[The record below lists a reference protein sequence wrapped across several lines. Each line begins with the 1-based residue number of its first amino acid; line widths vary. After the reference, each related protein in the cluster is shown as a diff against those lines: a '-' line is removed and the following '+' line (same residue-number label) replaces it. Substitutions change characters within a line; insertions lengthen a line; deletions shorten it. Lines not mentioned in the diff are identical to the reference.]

1 MAIETN
7 FRELF
12 SETVT
17 LIPPA
22 SVDKYGR
29 RILDTSASITASAH
43 LMSELRNI
51 RNPDGRTVTETGKVF
66 LYGTYTQVDDD
77 WTLQLSDGKRPVI
90 LTVDTPHDQAGAHHT
105 VISFGE
111 TRTG

>member
-7 FRELF
+7 FQELF

-29 RILDTSASITASAH
+29 RLLDTSASVSASAH
-43 LMSELRNI
+43 LVSELRNV
-51 RNPDGRTVTETGKVF
+51 RSPDGRVVTETGKVY
-66 LYGTYTQVDDD
+66 LYGTFSQVDDD
-77 WTLQLSDGKRPVI
+77 WTLLFSSGASPVI
-90 LTVDTPHDQAGAHHT
+90 LTVDTPHDRNGAHHT